1 MAFVHNELSTPSR
14 IRIYVATVYT
24 TYCFYYLPL
33 LPESSSTNEV
43 SLLRGVGRMKCSG
56 IIFEGECLIY
66 APTFF
71 RKIFCNLRK
80 TSFRREGLNVSTTP
94 LRQWG
99 FWQRLPFSWTT
110 LKGKHCRHSIAV
122 MGVVDTFEPWQ
133 SSWGLW
139 VENRAE
145 FFCFFQIFQN
155 CPIFQPFLNFWK
167 SGVYSNQSY
176 CLQITSSPI
185 LKFGLCWGHLV
196 WGWFPLW

>member
-24 TYCFYYLPL
+24 TYCCFYLPL

-56 IIFEGECLIY
+56 IIFEGACLIY

-80 TSFRREGLNVSTTP
+80 TSFRREGPNLSTTP

-99 FWQRLPFSWTT
+99 FRQCLPFNWTT
-110 LKGKHCRHSIAV
+110 LRSKHCRHPTAV
-122 MGVVDTFEPWQ
+122 TGVVDT
-133 SSWGLW
+133 
-139 VENRAE
+139 
-145 FFCFFQIFQN
+145 
-155 CPIFQPFLNFWK
+155 
-167 SGVYSNQSY
+167 SGP
-176 CLQITSSPI
+176 CL
-185 LKFGLCWGHLV
+185 V
-196 WGWFPLW
+196 

>member
-110 LKGKHCRHSIAV
+110 LKGKHYRHRNSQQLLR
-122 MGVVDTFEPWQ
+122 DF
-133 SSWGLW
+133 S
-139 VENRAE
+139 
-145 FFCFFQIFQN
+145 
-155 CPIFQPFLNFWK
+155 
-167 SGVYSNQSY
+167 
-176 CLQITSSPI
+176 
-185 LKFGLCWGHLV
+185 
-196 WGWFPLW
+196 